1 MELETTTSCVQSCVC
16 MAFFQIVLPRSIVLT
31 HLFRH
36 CTSWVLLTSSW
47 WWSWLLC
54 SYELLRGKRREE
66 KRRSKDLLLKSRAA
80 GPAASWACPW
90 SMCICTSCFLM
101 CNCLS
106 LFGAWL
112 ACAMM
117 SHADRKHCTKAFSF
131 LFWICER
138 QVKGQAVMLFFFF

>member
-1 MELETTTSCVQSCVC
+1 LSLVDKFMMMILTALQPWTLE
-16 MAFFQIVLPRSIVLT
+16 R
-31 HLFRH
+31 
-36 CTSWVLLTSSW
+36 
-47 WWSWLLC
+47 
-54 SYELLRGKRREE
+54 KE

-90 SMCICTSCFLM
+90 SICICTSCFLM

-112 ACAMM
+112 ACAMI

-131 LFWICER
+131 LFLDMWETS
-138 QVKGQAVMLFFFF
+138 